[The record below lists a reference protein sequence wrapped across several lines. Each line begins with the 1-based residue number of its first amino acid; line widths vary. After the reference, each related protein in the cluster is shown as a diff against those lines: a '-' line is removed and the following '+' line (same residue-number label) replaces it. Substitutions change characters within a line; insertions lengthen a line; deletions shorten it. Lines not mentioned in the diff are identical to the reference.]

1 MEHLHTTSPVS
12 KHYYGLQFPALLWLL
27 RGGAPTLVQGE
38 AAFNFPEGLECWGP
52 ERERLS
58 RGGTRGCAENKDA
71 FVFVS
76 SLFFPKW
83 ETDVS
88 ERREDERGSGG
99 EQWSSPSR
107 PAG

>member
-1 MEHLHTTSPVS
+1 MKRGTFTHNLTGF
-12 KHYYGLQFPALLWLL
+12 KALLFPALLRHL
-27 RGGAPTLVQGE
+27 RGGAPSLVQGE
-38 AAFNFPEGLECWGP
+38 AAFNFPKGLECWGP

-71 FVFVS
+71 SVFVS
-76 SLFFPKW
+76 SLVFPQW

-99 EQWSSPSR
+99 EQRSSPSR